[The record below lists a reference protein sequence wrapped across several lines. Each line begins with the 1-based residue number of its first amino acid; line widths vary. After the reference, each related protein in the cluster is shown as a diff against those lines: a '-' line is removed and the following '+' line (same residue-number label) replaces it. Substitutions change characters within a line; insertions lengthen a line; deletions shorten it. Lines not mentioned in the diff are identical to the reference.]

1 MIRRPPRSTLFPYT
15 TLFRSWLLVP
25 LVLVAS
31 PLFAVHH
38 HFHAQAIAIGGDVP
52 AAAAVS
58 LSPAGGQTSGSAEH
72 TAASQTHSDEAS
84 SPLLGKDDGKDSVT
98 TSLVT

>member
-1 MIRRPPRSTLFPYT
+1 MRIHP
-15 TLFRSWLLVP
+15 WLLVA

-52 AAAAVS
+52 TVAAVS
-58 LSPAGGQTSGSAEH
+58 LSPAGGQTSASAQHYDAKGIRFE
-72 TAASQTHSDEAS
+72 EAIS
-84 SPLLGKDDGKDSVT
+84 AVSGVDDGKVSV
-98 TSLVT
+98 